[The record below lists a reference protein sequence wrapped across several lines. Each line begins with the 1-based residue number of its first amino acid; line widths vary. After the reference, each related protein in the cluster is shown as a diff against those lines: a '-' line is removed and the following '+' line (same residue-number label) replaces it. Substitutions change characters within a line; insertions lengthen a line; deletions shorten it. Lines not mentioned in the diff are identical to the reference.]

1 MRHSALTKLAL
12 AVALA
17 GLVLVFLTRPTT
29 GYGSGH
35 TPRVGLGS
43 ARGAQTLNSA
53 VAVATPTPLTVS
65 INDAPPVAEGNP
77 TPTPSP
83 SPSPSPSPT
92 PVATFTISLSAPNPD
107 PTPVTVDFNTDNG
120 TAQSG
125 SDFELTSGTVS
136 FAQGEQTKT
145 ISVTV
150 FPDTQPEGD
159 ENFFVNLSNPQ
170 GATIDDGQG
179 QATIVDDDPG
189 GVFGF
194 SQTTYTVNEGD
205 GTATF
210 TVQRTGSLIGTVT
223 VNYFTGS
230 ITAIAAEDFGATA
243 GTLTFGPG
251 ETIKTF
257 EVPILDDTITEPT
270 ELFSV
275 HLSGPTNGA
284 TLDSNRQ
291 SATVMLLDNETASD
305 FLAVTNSNKLLR
317 FRSDTPG
324 TVTVV
329 GAVTGLQPGEQIVS
343 IDARPA
349 TGQLYALGKVGGA
362 GRLYVINT
370 TTAAATLVAPLAA
383 DPSDS
388 TSPYAGLAGTAFDA
402 DFNPV
407 ADRLRV
413 VSDAD
418 QNLRVNPA
426 NGLVT
431 TDSNLFYAAGDNA
444 FGSNPNVTAAAYTN
458 SFAGATSTRLYDIDS
473 NLDLLATQDPPNA
486 GRLSTVDLLRDNSFN
501 SVNTTELTGLDVR
514 ANDNTLFASLTAPGD
529 SVSKLGLIT
538 FGRFGNLQV
547 GFVGTIGGGE
557 LIRDIAAAPAGTFQF
572 GAATTTVSEGAGK
585 VSLTVTRTGDTT
597 GTSSVECVTTDGTAT
612 QKGDYTITRNRLTFG
627 PGETTK
633 PCEVFIV
640 DDAFAEAAETFNVSL
655 QNPTANFT
663 PGTTG
668 AVTVTITDNDSGTA
682 ANPIGD
688 STFFVRQHYLDFL
701 GREPDAAGLAFWV
714 NGIESCGAD
723 SGCRDVKRERTSAA
737 FFLSIEFQET
747 GFYIIRV
754 QSAAFG
760 RQSDQTTER
769 VGYTEFIHDARQVG
783 EGVVIGQAGA
793 EARLDQNKTAYAL
806 RVVNDPEFIQN
817 TPTYMTAENYVT
829 TLFQRANVFD
839 PPDAEVQKAVD
850 AFGTGDTAGRA
861 AALRSVADSASVR
874 QEEFNPAFVLMQ
886 YYGYLRRNPTDAPD
900 TDDSGYQFWLAKLN
914 SFDGDFVK
922 AEMVRAF
929 ILSDEYRKRFGN

>member
-1 MRHSALTKLAL
+1 MKSPATRNGRRATLRPTKMRRSALVKLVL

-17 GLVLVFLTRPTT
+17 GLGLVFLTRPA
-29 GYGSGH
+29 
-35 TPRVGLGS
+35 V
-43 ARGAQTLNSA
+43 NSA
-53 VAVATPTPLTVS
+53 AASPAALTVS
-65 INDAPPVAEGNP
+65 ISDAPSVAEGNP

-83 SPSPSPSPT
+83 DPGPT

-107 PTPVTVDFNTDNG
+107 PTPVTVDYTPASG
-120 TAQSG
+120 TATAG
-125 SDFELTSGTVS
+125 SDFDPNGGTVS

-145 ISVTV
+145 ISIIV

-159 ENFFVNLSNPQ
+159 EDFFVNLSNPQ
-170 GATIDDGQG
+170 GATIADGQG

-194 SQTTYTVNEGD
+194 SQATYTVNEGD
-205 GTATF
+205 GTAII

-223 VNYFTGS
+223 VNYSTSNF
-230 ITAIAAEDFGATA
+230 TAIATEDFGTAA

-251 ETIKTF
+251 ETSKTF
-257 EVPILDDTITEPT
+257 EVPILEDTITEST
-270 ELFSV
+270 ETFGLQ
-275 HLSGPTNGA
+275 LSGATNGA
-284 TLDSNRQ
+284 TINGSRQ
-291 SATVMLLDNETASD
+291 FATVMIIDNEAASD

-329 GAVTGLQPGEQIVS
+329 GTVTGLQPGEQIVS

-349 TGQLYALGKVGGA
+349 TGQLYALGKVGA
-362 GRLYVINT
+362 TGRLYVINT
-370 TTAAATLVAPLAA
+370 TTAAATLVAPLVA
-383 DPSDS
+383 DPSDL
-388 TSPYAGLAGTAFDA
+388 TSPYVALTGTAFDA

-418 QNLRVNPA
+418 QNLRVNPS

-431 TDSNLFYAAGDNA
+431 TDSNLFYVQGDDA
-444 FGSNPNVTAAAYTN
+444 FGSNPNITAAAYTN
-458 SFAGATSTRLYDIDS
+458 NFAGATETTLYDIDS
-473 NLDLLATQDPPNA
+473 NLDLLATQDPPNT
-486 GRLSTVDLLRDNSFN
+486 GRLSTIDGLRDPATFG

-514 ANDNTLFASLTAPGD
+514 ASDDAIFASLTAPGD

-538 FGRFGNLQV
+538 IGRFGNVFV

-557 LIRDIAAAPAGTFQF
+557 LIRDLAAAPSGTFQF
-572 GAATTTVSEGAGK
+572 GAATASVSEGGGK
-585 VSLTVTRTGDTT
+585 VSLAVTRTGDTT

-612 QKGDYTITRNRLTFG
+612 QKGDYTIARNRLTFG
-627 PGETTK
+627 PGETSKT
-633 PCEVFIV
+633 CDVFII
-640 DDAFAEAAETFNVSL
+640 DDAFAEASETFNVLL

-663 PGTTG
+663 PGTTN
-668 AVTVTITDNDSGTA
+668 AVAVTITDNDTGTA
-682 ANPIGD
+682 ANPID
-688 STFFVRQHYLDFL
+688 NSTFFVRQHYLDFL

-714 NGIESCGAD
+714 NGIESCGANA
-723 SGCRDVKRERTSAA
+723 GCRDAKRIHTSAA

-747 GFYIIRV
+747 GFYVIRI

-760 RQSDQTTER
+760 RDSDDEDER

-783 EGVVIGQAGA
+783 EGVVIGQSGA
-793 EARLDQNKTAYAL
+793 EARLDQNQMAYAL
-806 RVVNDPEFIQN
+806 RVVNDPKFIQN
-817 TPTYMTAENYVT
+817 TPINMSAESYVN

-839 PPDAEVQKAVD
+839 PTDAEVQKAVD
-850 AFGTGDTAGRA
+850 AFGVGDTAGRA

-874 QEEFNPAFVLMQ
+874 KEGFNKAFVLMQ
-886 YYGYLRRNPTDAPD
+886 YFGYLRRNPTDAPD
-900 TDDSGYQFWLAKLN
+900 EDDSGYQFWLSKLN
-914 SFDGDFVK
+914 TFNGDFVK